1 MERLKPVDAVIVGGG
16 WTGLLLAKEITSRTS
31 LSVVVLERGGNAA
44 RPAEYA
50 TKMDELDY
58 NIRLRMMQNLADE
71 TVTHRHSRKDVAVPV
86 RQYGSFHPGT
96 GVGGAGKHW
105 GGVSNRFLPEQFVL
119 ASHLRQKFG
128 SEKLPENIAVQDWGV
143 TYDDLEPYYGQA
155 ERMMGVYGNAGN
167 IKGKRM
173 EGGNKLE
180 GRSPERNTLRWS
192 LSLER
197 QKAPGAGQD
206 FFAS

>member
-71 TVTHRHSRKDVAVPV
+71 TVTHRHSRKKRGRTRQAVRIIPSGHGRGRRRQALGWRIEPV
-86 RQYGSFHPGT
+86 SSR
-96 GVGGAGKHW
+96 
-105 GGVSNRFLPEQFVL
+105 
-119 ASHLRQKFG
+119 
-128 SEKLPENIAVQDWGV
+128 AV
-143 TYDDLEPYYGQA
+143 
-155 ERMMGVYGNAGN
+155 
-167 IKGKRM
+167 
-173 EGGNKLE
+173 
-180 GRSPERNTLRWS
+180 RSGFP
-192 LSLER
+192 
-197 QKAPGAGQD
+197 
-206 FFAS
+206 FASEIRFRKITREYCGSGLGSYLR